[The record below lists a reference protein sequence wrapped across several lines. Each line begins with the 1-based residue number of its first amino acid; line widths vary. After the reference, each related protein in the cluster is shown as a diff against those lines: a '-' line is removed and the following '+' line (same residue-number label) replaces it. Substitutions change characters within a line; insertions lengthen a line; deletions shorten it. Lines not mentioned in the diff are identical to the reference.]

1 MGGHAVIDIKS
12 NDKTR
17 VIRERLLVHRLTGKF
32 VVAVALQGEVVK
44 PNK

>member
-12 NDKTR
+12 RDKTR
-17 VIRERLLVHRLTGKF
+17 VMESASWFTCLAGKF

>member
-17 VIRERLLVHRLTGKF
+17 VMESASWFTCLAGKF

>member
-12 NDKTR
+12 RDKTR
-17 VIRERLLVHRLTGKF
+17 VMESASAFICHAGKF